1 MSHNIKEN
9 DEDVSDLDNVFD
21 DNKDNIDRISK
32 ENESPVTNSEVL
44 EGNEKNGSGQE
55 IVEEE
60 SVPEYKESGDDDDV
74 DIQGEEEDKGLEEEK
89 ENKSDRTSQGVAVST
104 SSTTATATTAS
115 NDTNTKLPTTDERS
129 DATSSS
135 AASLVPPSPI
145 SDSKFYAIRTTGG
158 QERVVANV
166 LQNKIKSKNIGIYSI
181 LLLENFKGY
190 IIVEAPDANVA
201 FQALAGVRHIR
212 GQIRGELP
220 FKDIEG
226 YLIKKPVVTELAID
240 DTVEVIGG
248 PFKAMKAKITRVD
261 YEKQEATVVLLD
273 SPYQIPVT
281 VDANYLKK
289 ATH

>member
-1 MSHNIKEN
+1 MSHSLKET
-9 DEDVSDLDNVFD
+9 DEDINNLDEIFD
-21 DNKDNIDRISK
+21 DNKDNNDKSSK
-32 ENESPVTNSEVL
+32 DEEQAVSHPEQLEDNS
-44 EGNEKNGSGQE
+44 KNNYGQE
-55 IVEEE
+55 IVQEDSSSEPMETGGLDVQEETLKDE
-60 SVPEYKESGDDDDV
+60 EKDEKSDTTP
-74 DIQGEEEDKGLEEEK
+74 QGEG
-89 ENKSDRTSQGVAVST
+89 VST
-104 SSTTATATTAS
+104 TSTFEDPSRTAS
-115 NDTNTKLPTTDERS
+115 
-129 DATSSS
+129 ATSSS
-135 AASLVPPSPI
+135 SASEGSQSTSSNTALVPASPI

-226 YLIKKPVVTELAID
+226 YLIKKPVVTELSID

-289 ATH
+289 ASH

>member
-1 MSHNIKEN
+1 MGHNLKEN
-9 DEDVSDLDNVFD
+9 EEDIGNIDDIFD
-21 DNKDNIDRISK
+21 DNKDNIAKFPNADRSSATDSDLAVEQDEEPGRDTI
-32 ENESPVTNSEVL
+32 EE
-44 EGNEKNGSGQE
+44 EGEIGEEIRDEPEGGQ
-55 IVEEE
+55 EEE
-60 SVPEYKESGDDDDV
+60 SDMNTTTVMTTAPTTAKPSTNESEGA
-74 DIQGEEEDKGLEEEK
+74 
-89 ENKSDRTSQGVAVST
+89 TST
-104 SSTTATATTAS
+104 SSSTSAS
-115 NDTNTKLPTTDERS
+115 IV
-129 DATSSS
+129 A
-135 AASLVPPSPI
+135 PSPT

-226 YLIKKPVVTELAID
+226 YLVKKPVVTELSVD

-289 ATH
+289 VIH

>member
-1 MSHNIKEN
+1 MSHNLKEN
-9 DEDVSDLDNVFD
+9 DEDISNLDEVLD
-21 DNKDNIDRISK
+21 DNKDNDDKISK
-32 ENESPVTNSEVL
+32 DDEPAATDL
-44 EGNEKNGSGQE
+44 EPQEDSEKNGSGQE
-55 IVEEE
+55 MVQEESEPEHRDVGGIDVQGDEGEKGRGEGKEEE
-60 SVPEYKESGDDDDV
+60 STTAS
-74 DIQGEEEDKGLEEEK
+74 
-89 ENKSDRTSQGVAVST
+89 SST
-104 SSTTATATTAS
+104 STTTATTTATTTVAA
-115 NDTNTKLPTTDERS
+115 TAATTD
-129 DATSSS
+129 DTTKTADDSSTP
-135 AASLVPPSPI
+135 SLAPPSPV

-261 YEKQEATVVLLD
+261 YDKQEATVVLLD

-289 ATH
+289 ASH

>member
-1 MSHNIKEN
+1 MSKEN
-9 DEDVSDLDNVFD
+9 EEDVSGIDDIFD
-21 DNKDNIDRISK
+21 DNKDNIAKFPKTGETSVTDSDTLDDQEKADLEEDTIQDESVAQDK
-32 ENESPVTNSEVL
+32 EG
-44 EGNEKNGSGQE
+44 EGG
-55 IVEEE
+55 EEE
-60 SVPEYKESGDDDDV
+60 SNPSSSP
-74 DIQGEEEDKGLEEEK
+74 I
-89 ENKSDRTSQGVAVST
+89 SPST
-104 SSTTATATTAS
+104 TTATTTTTINPATSEEGGGSTAS
-115 NDTNTKLPTTDERS
+115 
-129 DATSSS
+129 ATVV
-135 AASLVPPSPI
+135 AASPA

-166 LQNKIKSKNIGIYSI
+166 LLNKIRSKSIGIYSI

-226 YLIKKPVVTELAID
+226 YLIKKPVVTELSID
-240 DTVEVIGG
+240 DTVEVIAG

-289 ATH
+289 ALH